1 MTKVTFSSIYLSDH
15 LKKLSIT
22 KKLPSMIIQFLSK
35 ICVCLLLIKP
45 VFTSPLKSESPSAD
59 LPPSL
64 EIDGLTEELP
74 PELIEAISR
83 NVTAFLE
90 GFADDPVKPPQYNE
104 GSRLAVAKRSGNY
117 AKGICSFHLKET
129 HACWLGDRL
138 FASVNLVD
146 ANKQKIGSDCGKY
159 GENGVLID
167 EKNAPYELTS
177 ELPYVLLIHSPSE
190 SQPVRFQYAGYS
202 WSSHTESGDA
212 RCELGGWDPKSR
224 FWTRCSTPRVRQMDC
239 FFPC

>member
-1 MTKVTFSSIYLSDH
+1 MLQRWLHNYPRRLLH
-15 LKKLSIT
+15 
-22 KKLPSMIIQFLSK
+22 
-35 ICVCLLLIKP
+35 LLLNI
-45 VFTSPLKSESPSAD
+45 D

-74 PELIEAISR
+74 PGLIEAISR

-190 SQPVRFQYAGYS
+190 SQPLLVEQGHAGGVYNALS
-202 WSSHTESGDA
+202 FV
-212 RCELGGWDPKSR
+212 CN
-224 FWTRCSTPRVRQMDC
+224 
-239 FFPC
+239 

>member
-83 NVTAFLE
+83 NATAFLE
-90 GFADDPVKPPQYNE
+90 GFADDPVEPPQYNGE
-104 GSRLAVAKRSGNY
+104 SRLA
-117 AKGICSFHLKET
+117 
-129 HACWLGDRL
+129 LGDRL

-177 ELPYVLLIHSPSE
+177 ELPYVLLIHSPLE
-190 SQPVRFQYAGYS
+190 SQPVRFQYAGYY

-212 RCELGGWDPKSR
+212 HCELGGWDPKSR
-224 FWTRCSTPRVRQMDC
+224 FWTSCLTPRVRQMDC

>member
-1 MTKVTFSSIYLSDH
+1 
-15 LKKLSIT
+15 
-22 KKLPSMIIQFLSK
+22 MIIQFLSK

-59 LPPSL
+59 LPPFL

-90 GFADDPVKPPQYNE
+90 GFADDPVEPPQYKGE
-104 GSRLAVAKRSGNY
+104 SRLAVAKRSGNY

-146 ANKQKIGSDCGKY
+146 ANKQKIGSDSGKY

-177 ELPYVLLIHSPSE
+177 ELPYVLLIHSPLE

-212 RCELGGWDPKSR
+212 HCELGGWDPKSR
-224 FWTRCSTPRVRQMDC
+224 FWTSCSTPRVRQMDC